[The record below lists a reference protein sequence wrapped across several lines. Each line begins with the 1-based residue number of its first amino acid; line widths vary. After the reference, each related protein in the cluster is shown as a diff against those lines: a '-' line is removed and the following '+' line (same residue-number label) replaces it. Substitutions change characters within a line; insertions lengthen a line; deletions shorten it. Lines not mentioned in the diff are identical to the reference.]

1 MRAKSA
7 NVVGTR
13 VPATHRFMQGLEDL
27 AGLAAGSGLIVR
39 GKHRR
44 ILLALC
50 SVYEEVALLR
60 EQQKLASWQRAASS
74 HGPFSP

>member
-1 MRAKSA
+1 MRVKSA

-13 VPATHRFMQGLEDL
+13 VRPTHQFMRPLEDL
-27 AGLAAGSGLIVR
+27 AGLAAAERLIVR

-50 SVYEEVALLR
+50 SGYEEVALLR
-60 EQQKLASWQRAASS
+60 WQRKLASWQRAASS
-74 HGPFSP
+74 EGPFSP